1 MPKANYTEED
11 LVYVRIIRTQIGKEW
26 HIAKPWIINQ
36 LPEGYDPALIAKFV
50 DERDSPG
57 IHINAWGI
65 EPRFYPHRNSK
76 RLLEFYR
83 SIKE

>member
-11 LVYVRIIRTQIGKEW
+11 LVYVRLIRSQIGHEW
-26 HIAKPWIINQ
+26 HLAKPWIIER
-36 LPEGYDPALIAKFV
+36 LPESADPALIAKYV
-50 DERDSPG
+50 DERPSPG
-57 IHINAWGI
+57 IHINKWGI
-65 EPRFYPHRNSK
+65 EPRFYPHRKSK